1 MPLSATRPAA
11 EPARAVPPPGLTAR
25 GGSGLLPQRL
35 VALSIAFG
43 LLVNFPLLAL
53 WDHPVQVLGLPLFP
67 LALFVLWGAFIAALA
82 WLLERHAESA

>member
-1 MPLSATRPAA
+1 MPHSATRPAA

-67 LALFVLWGAFIAALA
+67 LALFGLWAALIAALA
-82 WLLERHAESA
+82 WLLERRDG